1 MFVTDRKHFV
11 ETLLQQR
18 VLVDVGSIFTIDN
31 TLRQEVLEE
40 LVEPA
45 GVVLY
50 DLVYCVV
57 SKSDK
62 TWDDLGRIGGLC
74 NLESQQAM
82 SYMTLHLLRSAW
94 YFIAIVALDYNL
106 EDPMPM

>member
-1 MFVTDRKHFV
+1 MVVTDRKHFV

-18 VLVDVGSIFTIDN
+18 VLVDFESIFTINN

-50 DLVYCVV
+50 DLVYCVRGV
-57 SKSDK
+57 LVKACKDRK
-62 TWDDLGRIGGLC
+62 
-74 NLESQQAM
+74 
-82 SYMTLHLLRSAW
+82 
-94 YFIAIVALDYNL
+94 
-106 EDPMPM
+106 P

>member
-1 MFVTDRKHFV
+1 MVGHSSELHMIVALTVTA
-11 ETLLQQR
+11 
-18 VLVDVGSIFTIDN
+18 VGKVAVIPERLCI
-31 TLRQEVLEE
+31 
-40 LVEPA
+40 
-45 GVVLY
+45 
-50 DLVYCVV
+50 

>member
-1 MFVTDRKHFV
+1 MIVALTVTA
-11 ETLLQQR
+11 
-18 VLVDVGSIFTIDN
+18 VGKVAVIPERLCI
-31 TLRQEVLEE
+31 
-40 LVEPA
+40 
-45 GVVLY
+45 
-50 DLVYCVV
+50 